1 MERELVITSDGSH
14 SLYIKEMDEQ
24 YHSKHGAI
32 AEAKKIFIEYGLEYL
47 AKRKKE
53 LKVFEV
59 GFGTGLNALLTLI
72 NANSLRL
79 KIYYDTIEKYPL
91 KPEEINSLNFMKE
104 LHLNEDLLSKLHSA
118 PWEEWVNIQE
128 GFKLFKRQ
136 IDLLDLNIEDNYDL
150 IYFDAFAPEKQAKMW
165 SEEVFIKLYNS
176 LNKHGVLV
184 TYCVKGEIRRRLIEI
199 GFKIEKLK
207 GPIGGKREVLRAIKC

>member
-1 MERELVITSDGSH
+1 MERELVITSYGSH

-47 AKRKKE
+47 ANRKKE

-72 NANSLRL
+72 YANSLRL

-136 IDLLDLNIEDNYDL
+136 IDLKLD
-150 IYFDAFAPEKQAKMW
+150 
-165 SEEVFIKLYNS
+165 
-176 LNKHGVLV
+176 
-184 TYCVKGEIRRRLIEI
+184 
-199 GFKIEKLK
+199 
-207 GPIGGKREVLRAIKC
+207 

>member
-47 AKRKKE
+47 ANRKKE

-72 NANSLRL
+72 YANSLRL

-104 LHLNEDLLSKLHSA
+104 LHLNENLLSKMHSA

-136 IDLLDLNIEDNYDL
+136 IDLLDLNMEDSYDL

-207 GPIGGKREVLRAIKC
+207 GPIGGKREVLRAIKY